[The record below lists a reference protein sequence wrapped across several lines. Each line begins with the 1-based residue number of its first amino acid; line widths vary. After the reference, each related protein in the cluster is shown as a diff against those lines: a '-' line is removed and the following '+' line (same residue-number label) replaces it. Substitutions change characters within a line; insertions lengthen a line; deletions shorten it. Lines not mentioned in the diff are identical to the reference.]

1 MEAIRDLSTA
11 LLTRDHFITDADRE
25 AFERDG
31 FFVVREA
38 LTPDEV
44 ALYRDALLGILNVS
58 PDHPYFSRLMRAE
71 IPTAPATPDNPNSVW
86 AAFDLP
92 LFDDRFYDFA
102 FHPKIA
108 LAVSGLIGPDVN
120 LYETSCVA
128 KVPGFPGN
136 YRDWHQDT
144 EYSDPQTNEYNV
156 TVITY
161 LDDQDGESG
170 ATCVVPGTHK
180 LGPLPHQTPVE
191 PITSNA
197 REVADK
203 AKYDAIGYAPQFKA
217 GDTMVFL
224 GRLVHKS
231 GPNNSDR
238 SRLSLAY
245 NYVRTDTLDLAEINR
260 YIGSS
265 TPITRGGRLY
275 APRYWREAAA

>member
-1 MEAIRDLSTA
+1 LGVE
-11 LLTRDHFITDADRE
+11 LLTRDHFITDDDR
-25 AFERDG
+25 AQFERDG
-31 FFVVREA
+31 YFVLRGALTPEEVATYREA
-38 LTPDEV
+38 LI
-44 ALYRDALLGILNVS
+44 GILQIPES
-58 PDHPYFSRLMRAE
+58 HPYNNRLMTAK
-71 IPTAPATPDNPNSVW
+71 IPTAPPTAENPRCVW

-108 LAVSGLIGPDVN
+108 LGVSGLIGPDVN

-136 YRDWHQDT
+136 YRDWHQDS
-144 EYSDPQTNEYNV
+144 EYSDPQSNDSNV

-161 LDDQDGESG
+161 LDDQDGTSG

-180 LGPLPHQTPVE
+180 QGPIPHVTPTE
-191 PITSNA
+191 EYTSNA

-203 AKYDAIGYAPQFKA
+203 AQYDAVGFAPEFKA
-217 GDTMVFL
+217 GDTMVFY

-231 GPNNSDR
+231 GPNETDR

-245 NYVRTDTLDLAEINR
+245 NYVRADTLDLAEINR

-275 APRYWREAAA
+275 APKYWRNGSA